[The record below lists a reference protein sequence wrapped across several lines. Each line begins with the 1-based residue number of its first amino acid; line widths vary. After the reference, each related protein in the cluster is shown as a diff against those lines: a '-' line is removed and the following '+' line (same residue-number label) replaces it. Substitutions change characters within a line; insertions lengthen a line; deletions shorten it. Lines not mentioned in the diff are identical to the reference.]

1 MESSTVTHTSGGLGL
16 ESLEEEIEARP
27 LAVDGELPGWLAG
40 TLVRVTPA
48 LLDPGGTP
56 LRHWFDGLA
65 MLNAFTLADGSV
77 SYANRFLDSQAYRNV
92 REHGEMRQRTF
103 GSDPCRTIF
112 QRVSSLF
119 SPSMTDN
126 CNVNVTRLGERWIA
140 MTETPMAIEFDPETL
155 QTIGPRKWAGS
166 SDQGT
171 AHPHYDFD
179 RREAVSYSARF
190 GPSSSYRL
198 FVTPD
203 GSGDPREVAKLRVRE
218 PAYMHSFAL
227 TDRYAV
233 LFEQPLVVNPLKL
246 ALGKRSFIESYR
258 WEPERGTRF
267 LIIDRER
274 GELQST
280 VEAEAFF
287 TFHSVNAF
295 EEDGEL
301 VVDLVAYDDASIID
315 DLLLENLREN
325 GAPTAAGSS
334 LRRYRLPLDGGSARR
349 EDLCGERI
357 ELPRISYRA
366 RSGRDYR
373 YVYGV
378 GQRGHGW
385 DQLLKVDVREGD
397 TRVWREDGCY
407 PGEPVFVAA
416 PGAETED
423 DGAILSVVLDAAREC
438 SFLLVLDAGDLTEL
452 ARAEAP
458 HDIPYGF
465 HGDFAGKIFSHGLRD
480 SYIPG

>member
-1 MESSTVTHTSGGLGL
+1 MESTTVAPPSGSLGL
-16 ESLEEEIEARP
+16 KTLEEEVDSRP

-48 LLDPGGTP
+48 LLDPGGAP

-65 MLNAFTLADGSV
+65 MLNAFTIADGGV
-77 SYANRFLDSQAYRNV
+77 SYASRFLDSQAYRNV
-92 REHGEMRQRTF
+92 RDHGETRMRTF

-119 SPSMTDN
+119 SPGMTDN
-126 CNVNVTRLGERWIA
+126 CNVNVTRLGERWVA
-140 MTETPMAIEFDPETL
+140 MTETPIAIEFDPETL
-155 QTIGPRKWAGS
+155 ATIGPRKWAGDS
-166 SDQGT
+166 SQAT

-203 GSGDPREVAKLRVRE
+203 GAPEPREVAKLGVRE

-246 ALGKRSFIESYR
+246 ALGKRSFIESYE
-258 WEPERGTRF
+258 WKPERGTRF
-267 LIIDRER
+267 LVIDRETGALR
-274 GELQST
+274 ST
-280 VEAEAFF
+280 VEADAFF

-295 EEDGEL
+295 EEGGEL

-315 DLLLENLREN
+315 DLLLDKLRRR
-325 GAPTAAGSS
+325 GAPPARGS
-334 LRRYRLPLDGGSARR
+334 LRRYRLPLDGGAASR
-349 EDLCGERI
+349 EDLSDEGM

-366 RSGRDYR
+366 RNGRDYR
-373 YVYGV
+373 YVYAV
-378 GQRGHGW
+378 GQRGSGV
-385 DQLLKVDVREGD
+385 DQLLKVDVRD
-397 TRVWREDGCY
+397 RSTSVWHEDGCY
-407 PGEPVFVAA
+407 PGEPVFV
-416 PGAETED
+416 PSPDSSAEDE
-423 DGAILSVVLDAAREC
+423 GAILSVVLDSARER
-438 SFLLVLDAGDLTEL
+438 SFLLVLDAGDMTEL

-458 HDIPYGF
+458 HHIPFGF
-465 HGDFAGKIFSHGLRD
+465 HGDFSGKVISDGT
-480 SYIPG
+480 

>member
-1 MESSTVTHTSGGLGL
+1 MVWPMESITVTPASGSLGF
-16 ESLEEEIEARP
+16 ESLEEEIDSRP
-27 LAVDGELPGWLAG
+27 LAVDGELPEWLEG

-65 MLNAFTLADGSV
+65 MLNAFTIAGGSV
-77 SYANRFLDSQAYRNV
+77 SYANRFLDSQAYRNA
-92 REHGEMRQRTF
+92 REHGEIRMRTF

-119 SPSMTDN
+119 SPGMTDN
-126 CNVNVTRLGERWIA
+126 CNVNVNRLGERWVA
-140 MTETPMAIEFDPETL
+140 MTETPIAIEFDPETL
-155 QTIGPRKWAGS
+155 ATIGPRRWAGN
-166 SDQGT
+166 SDQAT
-171 AHPHYDFD
+171 AHPHYDFG

-203 GSGDPREVAKLRVRE
+203 GAREPREVAKVGVRE

-227 TDRYAV
+227 TERYAV

-258 WEPERGTRF
+258 WKPERGTRF
-267 LIIDRER
+267 LVIDRGTGQLR
-274 GELQST
+274 ST

-287 TFHSVNAF
+287 TFHAANAF
-295 EEDGEL
+295 EEGGEL

-315 DLLLENLREN
+315 DLLLDNLREN

-334 LRRYRLPLDGGSARR
+334 LRRYRLPLDGGAARR
-349 EDLCGERI
+349 EDLCDERI

-366 RSGRDYR
+366 RNGRDYR

-378 GQRGHGW
+378 GQQGSGW
-385 DQLLKVDVREGD
+385 DQLLKVDVRER
-397 TRVWREDGCY
+397 TTTVWREEGCH

-416 PGAETED
+416 PGLGAE
-423 DGAILSVVLDAAREC
+423 DGGVILSVVLDAARER
-438 SFLLVLDAGDLTEL
+438 SFLLVLDAGDFTEL

-458 HDIPYGF
+458 HHIPYGF
-465 HGDFAGKIFSHGLRD
+465 HGDFARGVA
-480 SYIPG
+480 